1 LTRFARCSVFKEH
14 GILPPE
20 SYDTTICASNQAVSF
35 ATRSDF
41 LRRCEGRNAACFSV
55 GTAMR
60 PSAIAAVAFS
70 AATFIIYHRCHE
82 QCKMFFPGFLM
93 FFSYVLPNGFHRMMR
108 EGRWRLQPRRIG
120 RCTPTVGVSLSGV
133 PQWRVYHNG
142 DCTSIGCTFNGN
154 VPQWGYTTFNERES
168 DASFC
173 RYATY

>member
-1 LTRFARCSVFKEH
+1 MKDQVPKEPGNFRKPILARFNGPLRPMELTRFARCSVFKEH

-70 AATFIIYHRCHE
+70 AATFIIYHRCRV
-82 QCKMFFPGFLM
+82 QCNIFFVP
-93 FFSYVLPNGFHRMMR
+93 FFDDFVRRSTALYPPFSHPAAAVLKAETSKRPSL
-108 EGRWRLQPRRIG
+108 RLHPWDDG
-120 RCTPTVGVSLSGV
+120 ET
-133 PQWRVYHNG
+133 
-142 DCTSIGCTFNGN
+142 
-154 VPQWGYTTFNERES
+154 
-168 DASFC
+168 
-173 RYATY
+173 